1 MKQEVTSVKTALRD
15 TGSSLL
21 YTCHSFSLMSISWK
35 HNVQVPCDATC
46 DLQNAAHKA
55 GWISFRLYLVFH
67 GEEASSA
74 DSFQREC
81 LNERPLLHHEHVKPL
96 HVSWNGQKL
105 SDYPNHNRSLHDAMQ
120 CYSVSKQPGTWNLR
134 VKHDDIYPASC
145 KGRRYGSSPAPW
157 WQNWRFW
164 IPPLPPRLHTG
175 STRGKITGIS

>member
-1 MKQEVTSVKTALRD
+1 MKQEVTSVKTVLRD

-35 HNVQVPCDATC
+35 HNVQAPCDATC
-46 DLQNAAHKA
+46 HLQNAAHKA

-105 SDYPNHNRSLHDAMQ
+105 SEYPNHNRLYMMQ
-120 CYSVSKQPGTWNLR
+120 CNIIVSVNNQELETWEWNMTTFTLR
-134 VKHDDIYPASC
+134 AVGDTDTVAVLHHGDKTGDFEFLCCLLVLILGAH
-145 KGRRYGSSPAPW
+145 KG
-157 WQNWRFW
+157 
-164 IPPLPPRLHTG
+164 
-175 STRGKITGIS
+175 K